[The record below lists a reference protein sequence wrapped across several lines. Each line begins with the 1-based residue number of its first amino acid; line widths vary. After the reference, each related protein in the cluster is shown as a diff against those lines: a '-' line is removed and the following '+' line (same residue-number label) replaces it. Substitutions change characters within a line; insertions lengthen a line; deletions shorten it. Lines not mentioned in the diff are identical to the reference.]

1 MLNRHFHTLIST
13 AFIKVVLI
21 CFKLKL
27 SRVIF
32 HKMRGV
38 VLKIMPIS
46 KDKKK
51 VIIEKVADLLKDSKS
66 VVFFNF
72 KGFNVKN
79 TIEMRRKLREAK
91 VGYLVAKK
99 TLAKRAFDGAKIEG
113 VIPNIVGETAL
124 AYSTD
129 LIAPAREVYIFQK
142 KYKDNVAI
150 VGGIFDGK
158 YMSKEEMMAIA
169 LIPSQETLY
178 AQFVNVINSPIQGWV
193 MALDAIAKKKTV

>member
-1 MLNRHFHTLIST
+1 
-13 AFIKVVLI
+13 
-21 CFKLKL
+21 
-27 SRVIF
+27 
-32 HKMRGV
+32 
-38 VLKIMPIS
+38 MPIS

-66 VVFFNF
+66 IVFFNF
-72 KGFNVKN
+72 KGFSVKN
-79 TIEMRRKLREAK
+79 TIEMRRKLRESK

-124 AYSTD
+124 AYSAD
-129 LIAPAREVYIFQK
+129 LIAPAREVYGFQK

-158 YMSKEEMMAIA
+158 YMSREEMMAVA